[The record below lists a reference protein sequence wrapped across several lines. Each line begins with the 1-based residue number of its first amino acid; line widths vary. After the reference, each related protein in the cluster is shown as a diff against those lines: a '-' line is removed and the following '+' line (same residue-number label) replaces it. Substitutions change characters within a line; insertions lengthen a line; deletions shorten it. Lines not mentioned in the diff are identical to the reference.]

1 MSKSKPKGRTD
12 LLALAMI
19 EFLKER
25 ADEETKDGLDGT
37 EDQLAVAQSAPTD
50 AALPSADLSA
60 VSNA

>member
-37 EDQLAVAQSAPTD
+37 EDQLAAAPWARRT
-50 AALPSADLSA
+50 ASLPARP
-60 VSNA
+60 N